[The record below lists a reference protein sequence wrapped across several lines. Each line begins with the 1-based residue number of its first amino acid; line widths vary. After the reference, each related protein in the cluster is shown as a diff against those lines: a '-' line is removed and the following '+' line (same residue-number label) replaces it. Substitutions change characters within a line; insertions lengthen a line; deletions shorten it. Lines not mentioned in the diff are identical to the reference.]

1 MWKKSG
7 IFKSVQ
13 FKIINIIAACIFICC
28 MMGVAGGDKT
38 IGTLEDFVVEMTGG
52 EINETEAFTIHMQHA
67 AILHQSK
74 LRLSRTSGRSGLR
87 EGRLCS

>member
-38 IGTLEDFVVEMTGG
+38 IGTLEDFVVEMNGG
-52 EINETEAFTIHMQHA
+52 QIGDDETYTIDA
-67 AILHQSK
+67 
-74 LRLSRTSGRSGLR
+74 
-87 EGRLCS
+87 